1 MEQHILRIRQLSSD
15 LMERLDEC
23 GFEEID
29 AYMKERTTLFE
40 EMVLLQAELPF
51 RDELALEARRVLEMD
66 RRIVERMRVV
76 QIQLGAEVDKLQS
89 GKKSKSVYES
99 PNNHSQE
106 SYFFDSKR

>member
-29 AYMKERTTLFE
+29 AYMKERTSLFE
-40 EMVLLQAELPF
+40 EMVLLQGEMPF
-51 RDELALEARRVLEMD
+51 RGEHAIEAGRVLEMD

-76 QIQLGAEVDKLQS
+76 QIQLGAEADKLQS

-99 PNNHSQE
+99 PKNYSLE